1 MLTPALSFPRWGF
14 PPPAILLLLEPS
26 LPICLPFPLIAEE
39 ALKNLFKFFFQEAL
53 KATDL

>member
-1 MLTPALSFPRWGF
+1 MLTPALSFPRWGCR
-14 PPPAILLLLEPS
+14 PPAILLLLEPS
-26 LPICLPFPLIAEE
+26 PPICLPFPLIGEE

>member
-1 MLTPALSFPRWGF
+1 MLTPALSFPRWRS
-14 PPPAILLLLEPS
+14 PPAAILLLLEPS
-26 LPICLPFPLIAEE
+26 LPICLPFPLIGEE